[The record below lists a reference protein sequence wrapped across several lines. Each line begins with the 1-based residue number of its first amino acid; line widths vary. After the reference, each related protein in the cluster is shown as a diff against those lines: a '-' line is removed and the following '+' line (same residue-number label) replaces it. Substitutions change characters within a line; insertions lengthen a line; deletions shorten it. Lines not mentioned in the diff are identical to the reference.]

1 MENEVLLQ
9 RSFKMR
15 VWYVDTDQ
23 MGIVHHSNY
32 ARYYEA
38 ARSDLMRDL
47 GSSYAEME
55 RQGIMMPILELNSAF
70 KASAFFDELITVEI
84 SIKELPKAR
93 ITFYYRIFNEEG
105 KLLNTGSTVLGFMH
119 SDTHRP
125 TRAPEWFVE
134 LLTKNSNVYG
144 S

>member
-1 MENEVLLQ
+1 MLQ
-9 RSFKMR
+9 RRFDMR

-32 ARYYEA
+32 VKYYEA

-47 GSSYAEME
+47 GVSYAEME
-55 RQGIMMPILELNSAF
+55 SRGVMMPILEVHSYY
-70 KASAFFDELITVEI
+70 KASALFDELITVEI
-84 SIKELPKAR
+84 TVEELPMAR
-93 ITFYYRIFNEEG
+93 ITFHYKIYNEGG

-125 TRAPEWFVE
+125 TRAPKWFVE
-134 LLTKNSNVYG
+134 LLEANM
-144 S
+144 

>member
-1 MENEVLLQ
+1 MLQ
-9 RSFKMR
+9 RSFQMR

-32 ARYYEA
+32 VKYYEA

-47 GSSYAEME
+47 GVSYAEME
-55 RQGIMMPILELNSAF
+55 SSGVMMPILEVHSYY

-84 SIKELPKAR
+84 TLEELPMAR
-93 ITFYYRIFNEEG
+93 ITFNYKIFNESG

-119 SDTHRP
+119 SDTHKP
-125 TRAPEWFVE
+125 TRAPKWFVE
-134 LLTKNSNVYG
+134 LLEANMNTNI
-144 S
+144 